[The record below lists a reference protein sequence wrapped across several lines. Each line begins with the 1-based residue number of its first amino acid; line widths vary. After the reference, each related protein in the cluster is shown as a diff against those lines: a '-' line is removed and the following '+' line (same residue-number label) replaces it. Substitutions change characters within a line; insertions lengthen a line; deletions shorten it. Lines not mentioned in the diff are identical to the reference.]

1 MKMKL
6 IDELNDYLGE
16 LSFRDVKEM
25 CEAAK
30 AKSAGAEMPMGEES
44 EEMDEMGKPVAGV
57 AIKKVEVMKPEE
69 SEDELE
75 GVQKKAMGEESEM
88 SDEEL
93 KELMSKFMK

>member
-6 IDELNDYLGE
+6 IDDINEYLGE

-30 AKSAGAEMPMGEES
+30 AKAASAMAPGEMEGEEL
-44 EEMDEMGKPVAGV
+44 DEMGKPVAGI
-57 AIKKVEVMKPEE
+57 AIKKVEVMKPKDEG
-69 SEDELE
+69 SEQE
-75 GVQKKAMGEESEM
+75 KAMGEESEM

>member
-6 IDELNDYLGE
+6 IDEINDYLGE

-30 AKSAGAEMPMGEES
+30 AKTSGMGEPAEG
-44 EEMDEMGKPVAGV
+44 EEMDEMGKPVAGIAV
-57 AIKKVEVMKPEE
+57 KKVEVMKPEG
-69 SEDELE
+69 EDE
-75 GVQKKAMGEESEM
+75 GAQKKAMGEESEM

>member
-30 AKSAGAEMPMGEES
+30 AKTAGAESPEVEGEEL
-44 EEMDEMGKPVAGV
+44 DEMGKPVAGI
-57 AIKKVEVMKPEE
+57 AIKKVEVMKPEA
-69 SEDELE
+69 EDELE
-75 GVQKKAMGEESEM
+75 GAQKSAMGEESEM